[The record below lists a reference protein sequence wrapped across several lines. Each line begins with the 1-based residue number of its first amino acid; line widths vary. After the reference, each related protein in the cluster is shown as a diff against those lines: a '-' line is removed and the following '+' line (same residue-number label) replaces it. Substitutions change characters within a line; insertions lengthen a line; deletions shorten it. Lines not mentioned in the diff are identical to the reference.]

1 MSLTLP
7 AGRPLTIVRLA
18 DFVSPSSGGLRTA
31 LRELGAGYAAAGHRP
46 VLIVPGREPGDRETD
61 QAGSSPCPARCCPA
75 PAATGLTG
83 RRRLARLLR
92 ELAPD
97 RLEVSD
103 RTTLRWTVLLTAC
116 LPDPGAVLRL
126 PRALAAPLARR
137 QQGVNEV
144 VHALT
149 GRYGALHLHA
159 ADTAWTADPA
169 TWSVDRLHPGERG
182 HRAPARAFHALLA
195 DARLAGGA
203 PPGAEPQSPPPA
215 RGAGLWWMATRGT
228 AWVARRSVDLLPQLL
243 RLAAAET
250 GHRVRGTTARLD
262 LETSRAV
269 ASALAALSPPPAAH
283 P

>member
-1 MSLTLP
+1 VLP
-7 AGRPLTIVRLA
+7 GT
-18 DFVSPSSGGLRTA
+18 GGYR
-31 LRELGAGYAAAGHRP
+31 
-46 VLIVPGREPGDRETD
+46 V
-61 QAGSSPCPARCCPA
+61 
-75 PAATGLTG
+75 LTG

-137 QQGVNEV
+137 RQGVNEV

-228 AWVARRSVDLLPQLL
+228 AWVARRSVDLLLQLL

-269 ASALAALSPPPAAH
+269 ASALAALSPPPAAR